1 MFEEM
6 KKQLIEYG
14 IKLLKSNQ
22 VSGTAGNLSVKLS
35 PSLFAI
41 TPSGIPY
48 ESLEPSDVPV
58 LDLSGKIVEGNRK
71 PSIEFRL
78 HLEIYKSFPDVN
90 AVAHAHPIYC
100 GVLSLLR
107 VPLPAVNETMLMY
120 TNFVPI
126 SEYANSGTEEL
137 ARNVVSA
144 MKQSK
149 AVIMANHGLVC
160 AGESLKQA
168 FDMCET
174 LERCAMMYVLALST
188 CRTVYAID
196 EQHVCEAME
205 FLKKNYGQK
214 S

>member
-14 IKLLKSNQ
+14 IKLLRSNQ
-22 VSGTAGNLSVKLS
+22 VSGTAGNLSVRIS
-35 PSLFAI
+35 PNLFAI
-41 TPSGIPY
+41 TPSGMPY
-48 ESLEPSDVPV
+48 ESLEPSDIPV
-58 LDLSGKIVEGNRK
+58 LNLEGNIVEGSRK
-71 PSIEFRL
+71 PSVEFRL
-78 HLEIYKSFPDVN
+78 HLEIYKNFPDIN
-90 AVAHAHPIYC
+90 AVVHTHPIYC

-107 VPLPAVNETMLMY
+107 IPLPAVNETMLMY
-120 TNFVPI
+120 TGFVPV
-126 SEYANSGTEEL
+126 SDYANSGTEEL

-160 AGESLKQA
+160 AGDSLKQA

-188 CRTVYAID
+188 CRTVHAID
-196 EQHVCEAME
+196 EQHAHEAME
-205 FLKKNYGQK
+205 FLKKHYGQR